1 MRKDRRQMNDEL
13 LEEEQVGWWEN
24 RNKNTALILT
34 FVTMLVAKLLSMML
48 PARFFYDNRRI
59 LGMSIGD
66 RGVKAWSGSYETA
79 ANVFRSINV
88 LGLTTLTQW
97 SWILGLALTVLIF
110 FMILRLPEPDMPQ
123 VVFLLA
129 CVGLLN
135 IYIFDIGKDVIQFAF
150 FFAVYLVL
158 LLPLQN
164 SMVKILLAAGILY
177 FESKVFREYY
187 ILIAALVVAM
197 YCILVMFRQAKK
209 LSPHGKIVA
218 MIVSMYLLVCAVMVV
233 SRVVM
238 PGAYQQIMTVR
249 SDSLDGRSSDVA
261 SATLINNWIGG
272 NNTTSLPLFL
282 INYLINVLRMMLPFE
297 LAVRS
302 LQYLPFFF
310 FQLAVT
316 VYLVHLFGKISEIED
331 EVQLLA
337 VAVFL
342 GYLLASVIFEPD
354 FGSWVR
360 HESAT
365 FPVLHL
371 LVMSRNQRIRE
382 WKVSHAGH
390 AELPRGSH
398 SAVSKG

>member
-1 MRKDRRQMNDEL
+1 MSMSHLTKREAMAIPAGL
-13 LEEEQVGWWEN
+13 LFAFYLFGAAC
-24 RNKNTALILT
+24 TA
-34 FVTMLVAKLLSMML
+34 
-48 PARFFYDNRRI
+48 PAVIASGSADQIVRI
-59 LGMSIGD
+59 LFLLLFQIYLLAEILFS
-66 RGVKAWSGSYETA
+66 KESLA
-79 ANVFRSINV
+79 AIPAF
-88 LGLTTLTQW
+88 
-97 SWILGLALTVLIF
+97 ALT
-110 FMILRLPEPDMPQ
+110 
-123 VVFLLA
+123 LLTPA
-129 CVGLLN
+129 
-135 IYIFDIGKDVIQFAF
+135 
-150 FFAVYLVL
+150 
-158 LLPLQN
+158 
-164 SMVKILLAAGILY
+164 
-177 FESKVFREYY
+177 
-187 ILIAALVVAM
+187 AALVVAM

-261 SATLINNWIGG
+261 NATLINNWIGG

-282 INYLINVLRMMLPFE
+282 INYLINALRMMLPFE

-316 VYLVHLFGKISEIED
+316 VYLAHLFGKISEIED

-382 WKVSHAGH
+382 WKVSHARH